1 MRSAGACVMRCSVQL
16 RAITMSLH
24 PHCHT
29 RCAEFFAAD
38 TVIPTGIKHGTVTV
52 LAHGEPI
59 EVTTFRTDG
68 SYTDRRKPDSV
79 RFCRTLEEDLSRRDF
94 TIGAIAYSESEGII
108 DPYGGRRDIEHR
120 VIRCVG
126 GPHARLSEDALR
138 ILRALRF
145 SATLGFPIEP
155 ETDRALRELAP
166 LLNRI
171 SAERC
176 REELL
181 RLICGRDAVRVL
193 REYVSVLGVIMPSCC
208 RWSALIRGISTTYT
222 MSTNTRSM

>member
-1 MRSAGACVMRCSVQL
+1 MRDALLGTAPSDYDVTTSALPYEVCGV
-16 RAITMSLH
+16 
-24 PHCHT
+24 
-29 RCAEFFAAD
+29 FAAD

-94 TIGAIAYSESEGII
+94 TIGAIAYSESDGII

-120 VIRCVG
+120 VIRCVDD
-126 GPHARLSEDALR
+126 PQARLSEDALR

-181 RLICGRDAVRVL
+181 RDAWGWEYLTETKTVDTHIKRLRDKISSAGYDSGLVETVRGYGY
-193 REYVSVLGVIMPSCC
+193 RFKK
-208 RWSALIRGISTTYT
+208 
-222 MSTNTRSM
+222 